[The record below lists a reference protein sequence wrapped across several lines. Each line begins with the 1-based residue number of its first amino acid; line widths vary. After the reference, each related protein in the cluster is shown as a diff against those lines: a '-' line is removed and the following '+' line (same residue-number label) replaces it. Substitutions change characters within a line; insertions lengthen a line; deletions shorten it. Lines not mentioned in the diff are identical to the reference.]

1 MRVLAASVALLS
13 IFAGS
18 AQAHEVIC
26 GDKAGAL
33 CGRWS
38 RNFAGGPVSSG
49 MPDMV
54 GTVTV
59 SLQIDPTGHIS
70 GCAVEQSSG
79 SPVVDSETCR
89 QLRDYAHYR
98 AALDDAGQPTV
109 GADQLTIEWVFHQ
122 FNGATPTEPDSPADI
137 PAIDPA
143 PLDPST
149 LI

>member
-1 MRVLAASVALLS
+1 MRQLAAAAALLTL
-13 IFAGS
+13 FAPS
-18 AQAHEVIC
+18 AQAHDVVC

-70 GCAVEQSSG
+70 GCTVDQSSG
-79 SPVVDSETCR
+79 SPVVDAETCR
-89 QLRDYAHYR
+89 QLRDFAHYR

-122 FNGATPTEPDSPADI
+122 IDGATPTEAVPPAALPSD
-137 PAIDPA
+137 AE
-143 PLDPST
+143 PLDPRT